1 MDNDRVRAANYV
13 ATETAIDAILADD
26 DRYPGGAAFVGEDH
40 PAFDAIVARHVH
52 AGEPFVVVAPD
63 GSETLYTPTHA

>member
-1 MDNDRVRAANYV
+1 MDSRVTAANHI
-13 ATETAIDAILADD
+13 ATDAAIATILADG
-26 DRYPGGAAFVGEDH
+26 DRYPGGAAFVGEEH

-52 AGEPFVVVAPD
+52 AGEAFVVVAPD